1 MEVRDACEQDAG
13 EACLVVRR
21 SISELCSLDHQ
32 GDRSTLDLWLANKTA
47 ANMRRWIREHH
58 VLVAAEASA
67 ILGVAAMTSAGEI
80 ILNYVSPDAR
90 LRSVSKVLVRGLE
103 VRAVKLGIGLL
114 TLKSTETAVRF
125 YRSAGYTESGPPTQ
139 GFGIT
144 TAYPMQKRLVF
155 RADR

>member
-13 EACLVVRR
+13 EACSVVRR

-32 GDRSTLDLWLANKTA
+32 GHRNTLDLWLANKTA

-67 ILGVAAMTSAGEI
+67 ILGVAAMTSSGEI

-90 LRSVSKVLVRGLE
+90 FRSVSKALVRGLE
-103 VRAVKLGIGLL
+103 VRATKLGIGLL
-114 TLKSTETAVRF
+114 TLKSTATAVHF
-125 YRSAGYTESGPPTQ
+125 YRSAGYTESGAPTQ
-139 GFGIT
+139 GYGIT
-144 TAYPMQKRLVF
+144 TAHPMQKRLP
-155 RADR
+155 

>member
-32 GDRSTLDLWLANKTA
+32 GDRNTLDLWLANKTA

-67 ILGVAAMTSAGEI
+67 ILGVAAMTSSGEI

-90 LRSVSKVLVRGLE
+90 FRSVSKALVRGLE
-103 VRAVKLGIGLL
+103 VRAAKLGIGLL
-114 TLKSTETAVRF
+114 TLKSTATAAHF
-125 YRSAGYTESGPPTQ
+125 YRSAGYTESGAPTQ
-139 GFGIT
+139 GHGIT
-144 TAYPMQKRLVF
+144 TAHPMQKRLP
-155 RADR
+155 